1 MKRPWSKTEIS
12 AVMKHFKTHITN
24 GDLATKVECE
34 QCKIAEHPALIDR
47 SLQNIRDFVRNRGL
61 TVKKKIASKFF
72 CKLA

>member
-34 QCKIAEHPALIDR
+34 QCKITEHPALKDM
-47 SLQNIRDFVRNRGL
+47 SSNYDFVRNRGL
-61 TVKKKIASKFF
+61 TVKKNSI
-72 CKLA
+72 